1 MTLIEMFKG
10 NTKKVPEKAAIIY
23 RDTQMTHR
31 DLEEAATQVAKTLK
45 SLGVKKG
52 DRVALMLPRIP
63 ELIIGFLGAAMVQG
77 IVAPIN
83 FEGLEGEIRIT
94 LSDISPRCLI
104 VHDQFLE
111 LARRSLPPDS
121 NAMIVVVG
129 KRGGKHD
136 ISWEEMLRDKGSS
149 SLPTDDITGEDVIY
163 LNYTSG
169 STGSS
174 KGAVTNHSNIYW
186 NTVASV
192 EALRLT
198 PDDIHLCIF
207 APFAHPHE
215 IFARPLYLGGTIVL
229 VDKIYPKSV
238 LEAVQNHRVTCIMG
252 LAPMYSSLLEV
263 LEHKSYDLSSLRIL
277 ESGGMYTRTE
287 LIEGFRQ
294 RLGVPILPVWGSTET
309 TGIAI
314 ANRPGERSSPG
325 SIGRPCPTYEVSIV
339 DETDK
344 ELPPGEIGEL
354 RFKGPGVVRGYFQ
367 DTIHARSCFKGGWYY
382 SGDLAKRDE
391 EGSLYFIERKS
402 GMMKVAGLKVYP
414 FEIELALIEHPNLK
428 EAAVISA
435 KDKRRGEVPKAIIVS
450 KDGKSLTEKEIIAF
464 CRERLPNYKVPR
476 ILEFREG
483 LPKLGN
489 GKIDIKAL
497 QREEKQKSDHD

>member
-1 MTLIEMFKG
+1 MTLIEMFKS
-10 NTKKVPEKAAIIY
+10 NTKKFPEKAAIIY

-31 DLEEAATQVAKTLK
+31 DLEEAATKVAKALM

-77 IVAPIN
+77 IVVPIN
-83 FEGLEGEIRIT
+83 FEGLDGEIRVT

-111 LARRSLPPDS
+111 LARRAIPPDS
-121 NAMIVVVG
+121 NMMVVVVG
-129 KRGGKHD
+129 SGASRHELP
-136 ISWEEMLRDKGSS
+136 WEEMLRDKGSYS
-149 SLPTDDITGEDVIY
+149 PSTDEITGEDITY

-169 STGSS
+169 STGNS
-174 KGAVTNHSNIYW
+174 KGAVTSHSNIYW

-252 LAPMYSSLLEV
+252 LAPMYASLLEV

-277 ESGGMYTRTE
+277 ESGGMYTRAE

-314 ANRPGERSSPG
+314 ANRPGERNFPG
-325 SIGRPCPTYEVSIV
+325 SIGSPCPTYEVSVV
-339 DETDK
+339 DETAR
-344 ELPPGEIGEL
+344 ELPPREIGEL
-354 RFKGPGVVRGYFQ
+354 IFKGPGVVRGYYQ
-367 DTIHARSCFKGGWYY
+367 DTIHNQSCFKDGWYH

-391 EGSLYFIERKS
+391 EGNFYFIERKS

-414 FEIELALIEHPNLK
+414 LEIELALMGHPDIK
-428 EAAVISA
+428 EVAVISS
-435 KDKRRGEVPKAIIVS
+435 KDERRGEVPKALIVM
-450 KDGKSLTEKEIIAF
+450 KNGRDLTEKEVLEF
-464 CRERLPNYKVPR
+464 CRERMPNYKVPR
-476 ILEFREG
+476 IVEVREA
-483 LPKLGN
+483 LPKFGS
-489 GKIDIKAL
+489 GKINKKIL
-497 QREEKQKSDHD
+497 